1 MQMKYGAMNLPI
13 KPIVEEIDEIGKLGF
28 DYIELTIDAPESTPE
43 KILYNKD
50 RIQDVLSSYQL
61 EVIAHLPT
69 FISISDLYESIRKA
83 SIDENIK
90 ALEAG
95 VALGIDKFILH
106 PGTIR
111 GLGRQVKDKAHKYAN
126 KSLSAILH
134 KANEL
139 KVTLC
144 LENMFPETH
153 GLTEPYEFEKIF
165 TKFPELRF
173 TLDIAHAHIGTNKNR
188 SPEFIKRYPDKL
200 FHIHI
205 SDNYG
210 KEDNH
215 LPIGAGMIYFWRIFK
230 ELKMIGYDE
239 TMTLEVFSR
248 DRDYLKISKNK
259 VKQMWDDA

>member
-1 MQMKYGAMNLPI
+1 MLMKYGAMNLPT
-13 KPIVEEIDEIGKLGF
+13 KPIVEEIDSIGKLGF

-43 KILYNKD
+43 KIVYNKEGILD
-50 RIQDVLSSYQL
+50 ALSSHHL
-61 EVIAHLPT
+61 GIVAHLPT
-69 FISISDLYESIRKA
+69 FISIADLYESIRKA

-95 VALGIDKFILH
+95 AALGIDKFVLH

-111 GLGRQVKDKAHKYAN
+111 GLGRQVKDKANKYGL
-126 KSLSAILH
+126 KSLAAIIN

-165 TKFPELRF
+165 AKFPDLRF
-173 TLDIAHAHIGTNKNR
+173 TLDIAHAHIGTSKNR
-188 SPEFIKRYPDKL
+188 SPEFIKRYPDRL

-210 KEDNH
+210 RDDNH
-215 LPIGAGMIYFWRIFK
+215 LPLGAGMIYFWRVFK
-230 ELKMIGYDE
+230 ELKMMGYDE

-248 DRDYLKISKNK
+248 DRDYLKMSLNK
-259 VKQMWDDA
+259 AKQMWEDA